1 MLERAH
7 KSKPFSYK
15 RNSAVDK
22 TNNKNAGSA
31 TKLWQ
36 ARQLKEYRRVNK
48 LCYKC
53 GDKYV
58 PNHKCILLTVGNLP
72 GQLSVIT
79 SDTGDGGGFI
89 PDDIL
94 NMLES
99 HIVD

>member
-1 MLERAH
+1 
-7 KSKPFSYK
+7 
-15 RNSAVDK
+15 
-22 TNNKNAGSA
+22 
-31 TKLWQ
+31 
-36 ARQLKEYRRVNK
+36 

-99 HIVD
+99 HKVD